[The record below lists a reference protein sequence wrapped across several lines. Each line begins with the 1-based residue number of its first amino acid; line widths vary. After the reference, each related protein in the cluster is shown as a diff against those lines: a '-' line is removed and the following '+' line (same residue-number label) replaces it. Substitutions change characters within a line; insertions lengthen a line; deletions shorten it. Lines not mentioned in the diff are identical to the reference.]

1 MCAFLL
7 GIYYNYP
14 SLFSL
19 VNCIQL
25 NDEAEAGWGEYMIDD
40 EYMPYHEWLKTTPFA
55 EQDYEIMMIGIELTD
70 EIESSLI
77 ELIQSY
83 YDSEDRTTDIL

>member
-25 NDEAEAGWGEYMIDD
+25 NDEAEGGWGEYMIDD
-40 EYMPYHEWLKTTPFA
+40 ETICYVRKTERSEWHFCTFF
-55 EQDYEIMMIGIELTD
+55 I
-70 EIESSLI
+70 
-77 ELIQSY
+77 
-83 YDSEDRTTDIL
+83 